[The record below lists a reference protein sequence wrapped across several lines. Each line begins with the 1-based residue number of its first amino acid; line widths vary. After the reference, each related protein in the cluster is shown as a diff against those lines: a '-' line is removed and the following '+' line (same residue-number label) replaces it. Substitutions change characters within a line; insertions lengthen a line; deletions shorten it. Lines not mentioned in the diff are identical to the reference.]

1 MKALRLT
8 QTQVSARMRGL
19 KSWRYRPRLIGF
31 AMVLPSALIVLGLL
45 FYPLAHSLLI
55 SLYDLNVRAP
65 WLGSQFVGLKNYI
78 RCLTS
83 PDVRAAMG
91 RSLYLAGVGM
101 GIGIPLSL
109 AFALIL
115 NRPFPLR
122 GLVRGILIVP
132 WIIPGTVQGLLW
144 SRIYDPHYGALNGLL
159 YQLGIIR
166 DYIPWLLE
174 PQRALLLVA
183 LANTWATV
191 PMMTLLYLA
200 GLQGI
205 PEEIYEAAQVDGA
218 GWWERFRYITFPL
231 LMPITLINLI
241 LKTIDALTLF
251 DLVYVLTGGGPANAT
266 QVIGYELYNAA
277 FQRLEYGYASALA
290 WLIALAAVGL
300 TVIYSRIARVGEMSV

>member
-1 MKALRLT
+1 
-8 QTQVSARMRGL
+8 
-19 KSWRYRPRLIGF
+19 
-31 AMVLPSALIVLGLL
+31 
-45 FYPLAHSLLI
+45 
-55 SLYDLNVRAP
+55 
-65 WLGSQFVGLKNYI
+65 
-78 RCLTS
+78 
-83 PDVRAAMG
+83 
-91 RSLYLAGVGM
+91 GM
-101 GIGIPLSL
+101 GLGIPLSL

>member
-1 MKALRLT
+1 MEVTIR
-8 QTQVSARMRGL
+8 ARTNLHLLMA
-19 KSWRYRPRLIGF
+19 KSRTLRYRTRLVGLLMITPGL
-31 AMVLPSALIVLGLL
+31 AMIVSLL
-45 FYPLAHSLLI
+45 FYPLFHSLVI
-55 SLYDLNVRAP
+55 SLYDLNIRAP
-65 WLGSQFVGLKNYI
+65 WLGPRFVGLWNY
-78 RCLTS
+78 LQALSS
-83 PDVRAAMG
+83 PDVQAAAG
-91 RSLYLAGVGM
+91 RSLYLAAVGI
-101 GIGIPLSL
+101 GLGIPLSM

-122 GLVRGILIVP
+122 GLVRGLLIVP
-132 WIIPGTVQGLLW
+132 WILPGTVQGLLW
-144 SRIYDPHYGALNGLL
+144 SRIYDPHYGALNGVL

-166 DYIPWLLE
+166 DYIPWLLD

-200 GLQGI
+200 GLQSI

-218 GWWERFRYITFPL
+218 GWWARFRHITLPL

-266 QVIGYELYNAA
+266 QVIGYYLYDAA

-290 WLIALAAVGL
+290 WLIALTAVGL
-300 TVIYSRIARVGEMSV
+300 TVLYSRITRPGEARL